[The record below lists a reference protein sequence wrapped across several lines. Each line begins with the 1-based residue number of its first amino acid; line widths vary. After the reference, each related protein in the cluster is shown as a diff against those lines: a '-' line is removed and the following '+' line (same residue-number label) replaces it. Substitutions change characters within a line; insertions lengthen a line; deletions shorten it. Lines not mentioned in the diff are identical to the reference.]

1 MSIKYFILTNNPMTV
16 SEMGDRHDVRFE
28 DGDFI
33 FLLTRVRNLVHK
45 GYKLLSH
52 PLSGSVKPGETPYKS
67 VMISATPEN
76 QVDQYSL
83 KLIENAIETA
93 GKFKNKAE
101 LYRQYRPE
109 VLLDF
114 QLVDLGLIMSGA
126 ASADAQL

>member
-16 SEMGDRHDVRFE
+16 SEMGDSHDVRFE

-33 FLLTRVRNLVHK
+33 FILTKVRDFVHK

-67 VMISATPEN
+67 VMISANPEK
-76 QVDQYSL
+76 QVDQSSL

-101 LYRQYRPE
+101 LYRRYRPE
-109 VLLDF
+109 VLQDF
-114 QLVDLGLIMSGA
+114 QLIDLGLIMSGA
-126 ASADAQL
+126 SSADAQL